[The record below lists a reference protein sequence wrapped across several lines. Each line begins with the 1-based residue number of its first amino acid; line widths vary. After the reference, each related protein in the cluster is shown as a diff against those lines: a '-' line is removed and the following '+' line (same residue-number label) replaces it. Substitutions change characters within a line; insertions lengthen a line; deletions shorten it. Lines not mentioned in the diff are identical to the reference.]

1 MDKREELS
9 RSSYFTQYDDE
20 DENCLG
26 ICLGLP
32 ISGTLYG
39 TSNCRA
45 TCAVDIPGFLK
56 LYMRLRLQISHD
68 CLQIEISHL
77 NKAENITCEFG

>member
-1 MDKREELS
+1 VDKREEPS
-9 RSSYFTQYDDE
+9 ISSYFTQYDDE

-26 ICLGLP
+26 IFLGLP
-32 ISGTLYG
+32 IFGPLYG
-39 TSNCRA
+39 TFNCRA

-68 CLQIEISHL
+68 CLQTEIS
-77 NKAENITCEFG
+77 

>member
-1 MDKREELS
+1 VDKREELS

-45 TCAVDIPGFLK
+45 TCAVDIPGFFK
-56 LYMRLRLQISHD
+56 LAYKQKFLTSINREYNL
-68 CLQIEISHL
+68 
-77 NKAENITCEFG
+77 